1 MKNAEKKPSAFNP
14 TPLLDYLYQ
23 IELLLSY
30 ILGHLNESL
39 FRTGTGASPLPS
51 YFLLCGAAYDAN
63 TCSITSSMGGS

>member
-1 MKNAEKKPSAFNP
+1 MKNAKKKPSAFNP

-39 FRTGTGASPLPS
+39 FRTGTGASPL
-51 YFLLCGAAYDAN
+51 
-63 TCSITSSMGGS
+63 TEGGCA